1 MMQNFVLNSS
11 LDSVEDDVLGFARRH
26 NLTIED
32 RREFDEHGREEFEC
46 DRFVPA
52 YLNVKFMDRK
62 GVKVKVTFA
71 YVD

>member
-1 MMQNFVLNSS
+1 MMQNIVLMSS

-32 RREFDEHGREEFEC
+32 RREYDEFGREDFEC
-46 DRFVPA
+46 DRFEPS
-52 YLNVKFMDRK
+52 YLNVKFMDK
-62 GVKVKVTFA
+62 QGMKVKVTFA

>member
-1 MMQNFVLNSS
+1 MKKNFVLGSS

-32 RREFDEHGREEFEC
+32 RREYDEEGRQEFEC
-46 DRFVPA
+46 DRFIPS

-62 GVKVKVTFA
+62 GVKVNVTFV
-71 YVD
+71 YE

>member
-1 MMQNFVLNSS
+1 MLQNFVLKSS

-32 RREFDEHGREEFEC
+32 RREYDEFGRQEFEC
-46 DRFVPA
+46 DRFIPS

-62 GVKVKVTFA
+62 GMKVKVSFA